1 MRFLTSIVLPI
12 RLPARL
18 LATAVLAATSFA
30 QAGEAEVRAAI
41 KVLNPSA
48 VIDSVKA
55 TPVKGWMEA
64 TLGGQIIYF
73 SEDGKYL
80 LQGALVE
87 TATRRNLTEESQ
99 SVVRVAELAKIQK
112 KDMIIFPAN
121 GPTKHV
127 VKVFTDIDCGYCR
140 KLHTEIKQYSDLG
153 IEVQYL
159 WFPRAGVP
167 SESSRKAIAVF
178 CAKDQRKAMTDAK
191 NGTDPGNATCINPIE
206 ADYNMGQRLGVNGT
220 PALLLTDGTLMPG
233 YMPAPQLLAEL
244 DKHAATK
251 KK

>member
-1 MRFLTSIVLPI
+1 MRFSTSIF
-12 RLPARL
+12 
-18 LATAVLAATSFA
+18 ATAILAVTSFA
-30 QAGEAEVRAAI
+30 HAGEAEVRAAI

-121 GPTKHV
+121 GTTKHV
-127 VKVFTDIDCGYCR
+127 VKIFTDIDCGYCR
-140 KLHTEIKQYSDLG
+140 KLHTEIKQYNDLG

-191 NGTDPGNATCINPIE
+191 NGADPGNATCVNPIE
-206 ADYNMGQRLGVNGT
+206 ADYNMGQRMGINGT
-220 PALLLTDGTLMPG
+220 PALLLEDGTLMPG

-244 DKHAATK
+244 DKHAATTK

>member
-1 MRFLTSIVLPI
+1 MRFSLSIL
-12 RLPARL
+12 AAAL
-18 LATAVLAATSFA
+18 LATTSFA

-48 VIDSVKA
+48 VIDSIKTA
-55 TPVKGWMEA
+55 PVKGWMEA

-73 SEDGKYL
+73 SDDGKYL

-87 TATRRNLTEESQ
+87 TATRRNLTEDAQ
-99 SVVRVAELAKIQK
+99 SLVRVAELNKIQK
-112 KDMIIFPAN
+112 KDLIIFPAK

-153 IEVQYL
+153 IEIQYL

-167 SESSRKAIAVF
+167 SDSSRKAIAVF
-178 CAKDQRKAMTDAK
+178 CAKDQRKALTDAK
-191 NGTDPGNATCINPIE
+191 SGTDPGNATCPNPIE
-206 ADYNMGQRLGVNGT
+206 SDYNMGQRMGVNGT
-220 PALLLTDGTLMPG
+220 PALLLADGTLMPG
-233 YMPAPQLLAEL
+233 YLPAPQLLAEL
-244 DKHAATK
+244 DKRALEAK